1 MILLQRYDR
10 KSSCFQLRL
19 CNKKLANLS
28 FTVDISKSVN
38 LDPASWGGLQERRR
52 RIGICDR
59 HTLQFTDSRGT
70 SRFAWKGDL
79 AHVQRPSPRS

>member
-19 CNKKLANLS
+19 CNKKLANLC

-38 LDPASWGGLQERRR
+38 LDPASWGGLQ
-52 RIGICDR
+52 
-59 HTLQFTDSRGT
+59 
-70 SRFAWKGDL
+70 FAHNDL
-79 AHVQRPSPRS
+79 LAVFITGVVLLIPVPHINIPRPTPQHKL